1 MFSGQIGLHI
11 LEGIIQRYFQI
22 YNGEPLLGFWQHF
35 NDEIDFNSIVV
46 GDIYGEPHAE
56 YKLKRCERYFLFL
69 IVQINIKSIETSLGD
84 PRKIKKSEQ
93 PTRTFNPKPILA
105 QIPRYAYLLT
115 IFALLAGIFFPLIT
129 PGVPFDHAIQGI
141 ATLSLGLVGGIL
153 LFKAA
158 TSDNRRG
165 IFIAVGFALIAI
177 SLVLIYHIQDT
188 VRSLYY

>member
-1 MFSGQIGLHI
+1 MTKWKRLRR
-11 LEGIIQRYFQI
+11 LRERQRAESEAI
-22 YNGEPLLGFWQHF
+22 KPEAEVTAEITEP
-35 NDEIDFNSIVV
+35 
-46 GDIYGEPHAE
+46 EPKLAE
-56 YKLKRCERYFLFL
+56 R
-69 IVQINIKSIETSLGD
+69 TSLGD

-105 QIPRYAYLLT
+105 QIPRYAYLLA
-115 IFALLAGIFFPLIT
+115 IFALLSGVFFPLIT

-141 ATLSLGLVGGIL
+141 VTLSLGLVGGIL

-177 SLVLIYHIQDT
+177 SLVLIYHIQET